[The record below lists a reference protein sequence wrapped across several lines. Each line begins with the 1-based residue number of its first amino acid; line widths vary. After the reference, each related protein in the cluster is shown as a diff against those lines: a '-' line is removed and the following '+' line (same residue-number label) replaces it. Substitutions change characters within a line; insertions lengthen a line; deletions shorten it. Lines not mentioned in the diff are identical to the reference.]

1 MQSVTE
7 TRHQWKKR
15 KGKR

>member
-7 TRHQWKKR
+7 TFDTN
-15 KGKR
+15 